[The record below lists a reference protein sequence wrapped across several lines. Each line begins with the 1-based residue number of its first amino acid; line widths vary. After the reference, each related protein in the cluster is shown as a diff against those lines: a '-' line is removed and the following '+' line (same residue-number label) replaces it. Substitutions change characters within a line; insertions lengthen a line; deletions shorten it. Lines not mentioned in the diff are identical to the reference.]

1 MSASSSTATAKLYA
15 RKTIQKLSTLN
26 INASNESILTISN
39 WIIFNRKKVTDIGD
53 GMLLYITENSKTA
66 ANTSNGNGDGGS
78 SEAIGRLML
87 LVKIINQVL
96 LFNCPTTTMDGNDNN
111 TTNTDSDTTDKW
123 IKSSQLRI
131 KLSEIVILPL
141 WKALATSL
149 HTSNTTVKDQ
159 YSIEIKNIVDN
170 WKKCNVFDSVTI
182 LDEYKRG
189 WSRALKDAGTS
200 STSSG
205 TVAGGGDSVD
215 DGEKKEEEV
224 KTTAS
229 SVGNDEA
236 DEKVVAA
243 AAKEENSNNKVEQA
257 APTSEGTNEDTN
269 EDTNSKKND
278 EKKDADMTD
287 EQVEEADDENVPVE
301 ETNSVQ
307 GSGKKE
313 VDQQVSSSARR
324 DSIADVE
331 VDFEVRYNIMCVP
344 CILMFEQADTFT
356 QLL

>member
-1 MSASSSTATAKLYA
+1 MSTPSSTATAKLYA

-26 INASNESILTISN
+26 TNASNESIQTISN
-39 WIIFNRKKVTDIGD
+39 WIIFNRKKVIDIGD
-53 GMLLYITENSKTA
+53 GMLLYITESCSSSNNSSVST
-66 ANTSNGNGDGGS
+66 NDS
-78 SEAIGRLML
+78 SETIGRLML

-96 LFNCPTTTMDGNDNN
+96 LFNCPTTTMDGGNDN

-149 HTSNTTVKDQ
+149 HNTTNSNNTQTQTTLKVDQ
-159 YSIEIKNIVDN
+159 YNIEIKNIVDN

-189 WSRALKDAGTS
+189 WSRALKDAATAS
-200 STSSG
+200 STSSS
-205 TVAGGGDSVD
+205 TVAADVGDSVD
-215 DGEKKEEEV
+215 DAEKKNEEEV

-229 SVGNDEA
+229 SADNNEA

-243 AAKEENSNNKVEQA
+243 AAKEENSNSKVEQA
-257 APTSEGTNEDTN
+257 APTSEGTNEDS
-269 EDTNSKKND
+269 NSKKND

-287 EQVEEADDENVPVE
+287 EKVEDKADNEIVPVE
-301 ETNSVQ
+301 ETNSVE

-313 VDQQVSSSARR
+313 VDQQVSSLTRR

-331 VDFEVRYNIMCVP
+331 VDFEVRYI
-344 CILMFEQADTFT
+344 
-356 QLL
+356 